1 MVDMVAEPVCFK
13 FIINTKKNKTFQMEW
28 YVYYHDS
35 NTQKIIKWNV
45 FNHGTFAEKVN
56 KLLQENLS
64 RDEFAD
70 VDAKYGR
77 QVVDA
82 KSYLGLVTIS
92 IHPVTVVINT
102 DNEDYIKRFNEI
114 CSKYKIVEE

>member
-1 MVDMVAEPVCFK
+1 M
-13 FIINTKKNKTFQMEW
+13 NKEYVLNLDSLTDLNNFVMEISAQIPC
-28 YVYYHDS
+28 D
-35 NTQKIIKWNV
+35 
-45 FNHGTFAEKVN
+45 
-56 KLLQENLS
+56 
-64 RDEFAD
+64 
-70 VDAKYGR
+70 
-77 QVVDA
+77 VDA

>member
-45 FNHGTFAEKVN
+45 FNMV
-56 KLLQENLS
+56 LLQKKLISYYKKICQEMNL
-64 RDEFAD
+64 RWF
-70 VDAKYGR
+70 K
-77 QVVDA
+77 
-82 KSYLGLVTIS
+82 KISYVLFLV
-92 IHPVTVVINT
+92 
-102 DNEDYIKRFNEI
+102 
-114 CSKYKIVEE
+114 